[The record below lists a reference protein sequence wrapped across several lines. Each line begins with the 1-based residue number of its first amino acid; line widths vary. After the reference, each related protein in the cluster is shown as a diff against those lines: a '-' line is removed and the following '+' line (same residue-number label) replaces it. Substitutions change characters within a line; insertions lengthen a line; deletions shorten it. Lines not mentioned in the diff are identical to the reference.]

1 IYSYI
6 PDYTYSGS
14 TQSASMLSSHEIWQP
29 AAQANLGGKIA
40 RNQQKIVDP
49 YLNFWDGSNGGWGLY
64 RGIRHSNIFLD
75 NISQVG
81 DMSDAQKNKWIAE
94 AKFLKAYF
102 LFYLTR
108 MYGPIVLVK
117 DMNIPVSSPK
127 NETSLTRAPLNSTFN
142 YINKLLNEAINTEE
156 LPARVSDIQ
165 RNYGRI
171 TKSIAYA

>member
-1 IYSYI
+1 MMKNFIKILLITITTVSLLSCKDFLDVVPDDTSTIKKSFKRQEQARKFLYSIYSYI

-117 DMNIPVSSPK
+117 DMNIPVSSP
-127 NETSLTRAPLNSTFN
+127 
-142 YINKLLNEAINTEE
+142 
-156 LPARVSDIQ
+156 
-165 RNYGRI
+165 
-171 TKSIAYA
+171 